1 MDLESH
7 RLSPAPA
14 MTHLHRFVAALGLA
28 AGSLLLG
35 GCTTSLVVAHL
46 YDKITEGDPASCFR
60 LNSVDRALQPR
71 CGPYQPGS
79 LKAEDLRAS
88 GLPVCPLTLAAR
100 DPANWKL
107 LPEMVDKGAL
117 PEACI
122 TPPAVA
128 LAQAHACPDF
138 AAATPAELAALRW
151 LAEADARAIHH
162 DAVRMLS
169 CPSARAAGLDT
180 VLDHWLAQDQLRA
193 DTLPFGVMGALHP
206 SHLNSTL
213 ARTLEARGHTARASL
228 AAHNGRLPG
237 GFEAALRSADFAA
250 LDWWVQRVPSL
261 VDRVPATEARQLPW
275 VPLARVI
282 TPAFVSDAARQ
293 RELVDYLL
301 AHGAQPWRSLPHDPH
316 LTPAMLAVKLNSPL
330 ADTLAGPRV
339 AATRGGTAAAAAAA
353 VALPAR

>member
-1 MDLESH
+1 MN
-7 RLSPAPA
+7 
-14 MTHLHRFVAALGLA
+14 HLHRFAAALSLA

-71 CGPYQPGS
+71 CGPYKAGS
-79 LKAEDLRAS
+79 LKAEDLRVS

-100 DPANWKL
+100 EPAQWKL
-107 LPEMVDKGAL
+107 LPEMIDKGAL

-122 TPPAVA
+122 TPPLVA
-128 LAQAHACPDF
+128 LAQEHPCPNF
-138 AAATPAELAALRW
+138 AAATPAERNALRW
-151 LAEADARAIHH
+151 LGEADARAIQH

-169 CPSARAAGLDT
+169 CPGARAAGLDT
-180 VLDHWLAQDQLRA
+180 VLDQWLANDQLRA
-193 DTLPFGVMGALHP
+193 DTLPFGVLGALHP

-213 ARTLEARGHTARASL
+213 SRTLEARGHTARASL
-228 AAHNGRLPG
+228 AAHNGRLSG
-237 GFEAALRSADFAA
+237 GYEEALRSADFEA
-250 LDWWVQRVPSL
+250 LDWWIQRVPTL

-282 TPAFVSDAARQ
+282 TPAFVSDATRQ

-301 AHGAQPWRSLPHDPH
+301 AHGAQPWRSLPHDSN
-316 LTPAMLAVKLNSPL
+316 LTPATLAVKLNSPL
-330 ADTLAGPRV
+330 AETLAGPRV
-339 AATRGGTAAAAAAA
+339 ASSRGGATAAAAAAA
-353 VALPAR
+353 AAVPAR

>member
-1 MDLESH
+1 MKRPH
-7 RLSPAPA
+7 RLA
-14 MTHLHRFVAALGLA
+14 AALSLA

-71 CGPYQPGS
+71 CGPYKPGS

-100 DPANWKL
+100 DPAQWKL

-122 TPPAVA
+122 TPPLVA
-128 LAQAHACPDF
+128 LAQANPCPDF
-138 AAATPAELAALRW
+138 AAATPAERAALRW
-151 LAEADARAIHH
+151 LGEADARAIQH
-162 DAVRMLS
+162 DAVRLLS
-169 CPSARAAGLDT
+169 CPGARAAGLDT
-180 VLDHWLAQDQLRA
+180 VLDQWLANDQLRA
-193 DTLPFGVMGALHP
+193 DTLPFGVLGALHP

-228 AAHNGRLPG
+228 AAHNGRLSSG
-237 GFEAALRSADFAA
+237 YEEALRSADFEA
-250 LDWWVQRVPSL
+250 LDWWIQRVPTL
-261 VDRVPATEARQLPW
+261 VDRVPAAEARQLPW

-282 TPAFVSDAARQ
+282 TPSFVSDPTRQ

-301 AHGAQPWRSLPHDPH
+301 AHGAQPWRSLPHDPN
-316 LTPAMLAVKLNSPL
+316 LTPATLAVKLHSPL

-339 AATRGGTAAAAAAA
+339 ASSRGGATAAATSAAAA
-353 VALPAR
+353 VVPR

>member
-1 MDLESH
+1 MTRLH
-7 RLSPAPA
+7 RL
-14 MTHLHRFVAALGLA
+14 VATLGLA

-71 CGPYQPGS
+71 CGTYKPGS
-79 LKAEDLRAS
+79 LKVEDLRAS
-88 GLPVCPLTLAAR
+88 GLPVCPLALAAR
-100 DPANWKL
+100 DPAHWKL

-117 PEACI
+117 PEACT

-128 LAQAHACPDF
+128 LAQTHPCPDF
-138 AAATPAELAALRW
+138 ATATPAERDALRW

-162 DAVRMLS
+162 DTVRMLS
-169 CPSARAAGLDT
+169 CPSARAAGLDA
-180 VLDHWLAQDQLRA
+180 VLDGWLAQDQLRA
-193 DTLPFGVMGALHP
+193 DTLPFGVLGALHP
-206 SHLNSTL
+206 SHLNSPL

-237 GFEAALRSADFAA
+237 GYEEALRTADFAA
-250 LDWWVQRVPSL
+250 LDWWVQREPSL
-261 VDRVPATEARQLPW
+261 VDRVPAAEARQLPW

-282 TPAFVSDAARQ
+282 TPAFVSDATRQ

-301 AHGAQPWRSLPHDPH
+301 AHGAQPWRSLPHDPN
-316 LTPAMLAVKLNSPL
+316 LTPATLAVKLHSPL
-330 ADTLAGPRV
+330 AATLAGPRV
-339 AATRGGTAAAAAAA
+339 ATSRGGAPVAATSATAAI
-353 VALPAR
+353 VPAR

>member
-1 MDLESH
+1 MNPLH
-7 RLSPAPA
+7 RLA
-14 MTHLHRFVAALGLA
+14 AALSLA

-71 CGPYQPGS
+71 CGPYKPGS
-79 LKAEDLRAS
+79 LKTEDLRAS

-122 TPPAVA
+122 TPPLVA
-128 LAQAHACPDF
+128 LAQAHPCPDF
-138 AAATPAELAALRW
+138 AAATPAERNALRW
-151 LAEADARAIHH
+151 LAEADARAIQH
-162 DAVRMLS
+162 DAVRLLS
-169 CPSARAAGLDT
+169 CPGARAAGLDT
-180 VLDHWLAQDQLRA
+180 VLDQWLANDQLRA
-193 DTLPFGVMGALHP
+193 DTLPFGVLGALHP
-206 SHLNSTL
+206 SHLHSTL

-228 AAHNGRLPG
+228 AAHNGRLAG
-237 GFEAALRSADFAA
+237 GYEEALRSADFEA
-250 LDWWVQRVPSL
+250 LDWWIQRVPTL
-261 VDRVPATEARQLPW
+261 VDRVPAAESRQLPW

-282 TPAFVSDAARQ
+282 TPAFVSDPTRQ

-301 AHGAQPWRSLPHDPH
+301 AHGAQPWRSLPHDPN
-316 LTPAMLAVKLNSPL
+316 LTPATLAVKLHSPL
-330 ADTLAGPRV
+330 ADTLAGPRL
-339 AATRGGTAAAAAAA
+339 ASSRGGATAAATSAAAA
-353 VALPAR
+353 VVPR